1 MNQMSSTGNNSI
13 LQTCITNPRKHI
25 ENFFKELKTQIDLSF
40 EKVEQNETVK
50 ENLILINQKV
60 QVYKNLCFQNLEK
73 QSKKD
78 SLFSEINKD
87 TIKKTNNE
95 FFDDLIKRRIYFV
108 EKEIFLN
115 STMFF
120 IDINEYRKN
129 DLSKIYHKEIRYNQ
143 DIFGSGGKSKGLK
156 ANLIEFL
163 TEGNSQT
170 SGRLFYIKNFYLDK
184 QASIILKK

>member
-156 ANLIEFL
+156 AN
-163 TEGNSQT
+163 
-170 SGRLFYIKNFYLDK
+170 
-184 QASIILKK
+184 

>member
-40 EKVEQNETVK
+40 EKIEQNETVK

-115 STMFF
+115 TTMFF
-120 IDINEYRKN
+120 IDNNQYRKN